1 MYTQFLQLLYVDSLK
16 FDQVNVPRKR
26 PAICYWSSEKIR
38 FREECEQEE
47 GKFGLGE
54 FNKNEEVEEE
64 SEEEDSE
71 DTKNYSVEVNLYYV
85 CIHI

>member
-1 MYTQFLQLLYVDSLK
+1 MDSLK

-47 GKFGLGE
+47 GNFGLGE

-64 SEEEDSE
+64 SEEECSEGDNDEEDSE
-71 DTKNYSVEVNLYYV
+71 DTKNYSVEVNLYYC